1 MNANPI
7 MDICV
12 ADKVGGEI
20 HLWLS
25 FGFGRRFWSL
35 R

>member
-1 MNANPI
+1 MNTNPV
-7 MDICV
+7 MDVCA

-25 FGFGRRFWSL
+25 FGFGFGL
-35 R
+35 